1 MQISAHM
8 TGSQREE
15 TASPVGRVVGD
26 PESTPRAWRR
36 DLAIVDGMDAMRW
49 EGGVPELDALRSV
62 IDLLQ
67 ARRVTPHIV
76 LSLDVC
82 RTPFGP
88 EGDLRAFRRLL
99 ARDVN
104 IDLCPSNKTV
114 AERVID
120 LAADLQAPIVSN
132 DPYQAWPNARDFPRL

>member
-1 MQISAHM
+1 VQISAHV

-49 EGGVPELDALRSV
+49 EGGVPELEALRSV

-82 RTPFGP
+82 RTPFGA

-114 AERVID
+114 AAWVIELAGD
-120 LAADLQAPIVSN
+120 LGAPIVSN
-132 DPYQAWPNARDFPRL
+132 DPYHAWPNARDFPRL